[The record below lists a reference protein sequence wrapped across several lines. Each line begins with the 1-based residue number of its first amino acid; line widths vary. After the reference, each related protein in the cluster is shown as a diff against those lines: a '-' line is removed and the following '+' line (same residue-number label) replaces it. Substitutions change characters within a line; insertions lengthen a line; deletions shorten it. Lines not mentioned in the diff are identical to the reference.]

1 MLDLSGIPSAVLL
14 DLIGAILSII
24 YEALFWGRERDEG
37 GRKRPQLVVMEE
49 AHRYL
54 GRESDNPARE
64 MVQRIAKEGRKFGI
78 GAMIVSQRPSEID
91 DTILSQCGTFVALRL
106 TNSTDRSKVQA
117 ALPDNLS
124 GIADSLSVLRTG
136 EAIITGEAARLPV
149 RCRVTLPPKDR
160 RPNSEDPLV
169 ADSWKR
175 PRGPENYDE
184 LVAVWRAQDPKW
196 KPPEV
201 GENEDENEG
210 GI

>member
-1 MLDLSGIPSAVLL
+1 
-14 DLIGAILSII
+14 
-24 YEALFWGRERDEG
+24 
-37 GRKRPQLVVMEE
+37 
-49 AHRYL
+49 
-54 GRESDNPARE
+54 
-64 MVQRIAKEGRKFGI
+64 
-78 GAMIVSQRPSEID
+78 
-91 DTILSQCGTFVALRL
+91 
-106 TNSTDRSKVQA
+106 RSKVQA